1 MSTSTLWSGSPQSK
15 GFLTMPTTGPDTGWM
30 LMMYSEDELSY
41 LTAVKI
47 KDFSQRQRDNGH
59 PMSQSV
65 IPDLTFQM
73 QDQAASTPAFFP
85 LFLHWKLLIKLFNLS
100 LSSRHQPS

>member
-1 MSTSTLWSGSPQSK
+1 MNTSTHWSGSPQSK

-30 LMMYSEDELSY
+30 LMINSVDELSY

-47 KDFSQRQRDNGH
+47 KDFSQRQRDSGH

-73 QDQAASTPAFFP
+73 QDQAASTPALFP
-85 LFLHWKLLIKLFNLS
+85 LFLHWKLLIKLLNLS
-100 LSSRHQPS
+100 LSSHHQPS